1 MNAEVANMTDGKK
14 IRSVDSGKP
23 TVWIIEDDPGIQVVY
38 EEMLG
43 ELYELRIFE
52 NIEDFST
59 ALKDPGQKKIA
70 LLIADIRLPKISFLS
85 YLKSDY
91 KDQIKKI
98 PYVVVSS
105 LSDADILKFCY
116 EQGASDFIVKPFT
129 RGEILTKVD
138 RALSQADEMTVPT
151 IELDSATL
159 TVKANGEVSQSLTSK
174 EFQIITMVYGG
185 PGHSITKDE
194 IMKVIWGDA
203 KKETKALD
211 VHLANLRKK
220 IAILGIDVRYRHPG
234 KYVLLFNF

>member
-1 MNAEVANMTDGKK
+1 MSEAASNLLNDEKTRPGSSEKLN
-14 IRSVDSGKP
+14 
-23 TVWIIEDDPGIQVVY
+23 VWIIEDDPGIQVVY

-43 ELYELRIFE
+43 ELYELKIFE
-52 NIEDFST
+52 NIGDFSA
-59 ALKDPGQKKIA
+59 ALAATNRCKIS

-85 YLKSDY
+85 YLKSDF
-91 KDQIKKI
+91 KDQISKI

-116 EQGASDFIVKPFT
+116 EHGASDFIVKPFT

-138 RALSQADEMTVPT
+138 RALTLAGDKTVPT
-151 IELDSATL
+151 IELDNSAL
-159 TVKANGEVSQSLTSK
+159 TVKANNVISQSLTSK
-174 EFQIITMVYGG
+174 EFQIVTMVYSGA
-185 PGHSITKDE
+185 GHSISKDE
-194 IMKVIWGDA
+194 IMAVIWGDS

-220 IAILGIDVRYRHPG
+220 ISPLGIDIRYRHPG

>member
-1 MNAEVANMTDGKK
+1 MSAAINLANEKK
-14 IRSVDSGKP
+14 SRSPSPARAK
-23 TVWIIEDDPGIQVVY
+23 VWIIEDDPGIQVVY

-43 ELYELRIFE
+43 ELYELIIFE
-52 NIEDFST
+52 NIEDFS
-59 ALKDPGQKKIA
+59 AAMASADGKDIS

-85 YLKSDY
+85 YLKSDF

-129 RGEILTKVD
+129 RGEILSKID
-138 RALSQADEMTVPT
+138 RALTLAADKTVPT
-151 IELDSATL
+151 IELDSASL
-159 TVKANGEVSQSLTSK
+159 TVKANSEISQSLTSK
-174 EFQIITMVYGG
+174 EFQIITIVYGG
-185 PGHSITKDE
+185 AGHSISKSE
-194 IMKVIWGDA
+194 IIAMIWGDS

-220 IAILGIDVRYRHPG
+220 ISPLGIDIRYRHPG